1 MGAEN
6 VMIGSVSLGKI
17 DDNLV
22 PLTCV
27 ILVKSGF
34 CDSLIT

>member
-6 VMIGSVSLGKI
+6 VMIGSVVSWGKI

-27 ILVKSGF
+27 ILV
-34 CDSLIT
+34 